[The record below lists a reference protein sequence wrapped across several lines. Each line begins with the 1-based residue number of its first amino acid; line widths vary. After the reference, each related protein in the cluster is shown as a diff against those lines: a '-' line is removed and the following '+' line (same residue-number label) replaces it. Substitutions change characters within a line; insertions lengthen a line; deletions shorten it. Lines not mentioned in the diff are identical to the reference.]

1 MHALMY
7 DATQQVVARAVVQDL
22 AKGLAA
28 ARVVE
33 TFKPQ
38 VSLDAGA
45 RVHFTAPENFALT
58 AGAARAKPAKR

>member
-1 MHALMY
+1 
-7 DATQQVVARAVVQDL
+7 VVARAVVQDL

>member
-1 MHALMY
+1 M
-7 DATQQVVARAVVQDL
+7 VQDL